1 MSGTESQDVLYEMD
15 DRVAWVIINR
25 PQAGNGLTSATYSL
39 LAEMLHRAEADPE
52 ARVVVLTGAGDTH
65 FSGGG
70 DTKHHKRRTS
80 NNLRLHLGKLAE
92 VSMAIRN
99 MGKPTI
105 AAVNGRA
112 IGGGHQLQLLCDI
125 SIASE
130 SAVLGQDGS
139 KRAAAPFFW
148 GLQLLSL
155 YVGEKKA
162 REMCILSR
170 EYPASEA
177 LEMGLVTA
185 VVPHSEL
192 RSEVRRWADELLAL
206 DPESL
211 RAWKTALNHPTD
223 LNYPALF
230 EGREMLAL
238 FAGTAEWKLGNAA
251 YGSGELPDWSE
262 YRI

>member
-1 MSGTESQDVLYEMD
+1 MDVLYEVD
-15 DRVAWVIINR
+15 DRVAWVTINR
-25 PQAGNGLTSATYSL
+25 PEAGNGLTSATYSM
-39 LAEMLHRAEADPE
+39 LAEALHRAGDDPD
-52 ARVVVLTGAGDTH
+52 AGVVVLTGAGDTH

-70 DTKHHKRRTS
+70 DTKHHKRRSS

-92 VSMAIRN
+92 VSMVIRN

-125 SIASE
+125 SIASD
-130 SAVLGQDGS
+130 SAILGQDGS
-139 KRAAAPFFW
+139 RRAAAPFFW
-148 GLQLLSL
+148 GLQLLSS

-162 REMCILSR
+162 REICILSR
-170 EYPASEA
+170 EYSAEQA
-177 LEMGLVTA
+177 LEMGIVTA
-185 VVPHSEL
+185 VVPHAEL
-192 RSEVRRWADELLAL
+192 RSEVRRWADELLGL
-206 DPESL
+206 DAASL
-211 RAWKTALNHPTD
+211 RAWKVALNHPTD
-223 LNYPALF
+223 LNYPALL

-262 YRI
+262 FRI